1 MAIHPG
7 LDGKRWKR
15 ALRMG
20 IVALGMAFAAAPL
33 AASAHGNIWMDE
45 SVPQAERATAYE
57 RIVLYPFRD
66 MSADELLP
74 GAYPDWDDEL
84 AQRLGKR
91 IKHTEFV
98 RATAPYDAAAVSDA
112 DPNVDGYLVP
122 RLRFQ
127 RERVDVSP
135 ATWTNVTVESY
146 VNIDN
151 GPYGSEY
158 RRDWRSWP
166 MTHVVPE
173 MRRTLQMIDCDFTLY
188 DARTHKKVLTLYD
201 AYRNYDVDTDHAME
215 VIAKNFAGD
224 WSRLKEKKRRE
235 AKAGTPTLSLEALTL
250 PEDVA
255 ADPYAADTIAYAF
268 RDEADVSLKHATLD
282 DRADGGRYIAGGTIH
297 AYEQGE
303 RWHDPFVSTTTRMDH
318 SEWFTWYD
326 NNSNAHTGTR
336 TYYVTDV
343 QDHPGGYAFYYHVNA
358 TLYLKD
364 RLTGATVY
372 TKTYD
377 REDADRYANA
387 LHAMFG
393 DFYRE
398 ADERLGNT

>member
-1 MAIHPG
+1 MAIHLG

-15 ALRMG
+15 AFRTG
-20 IVALGMAFAAAPL
+20 IVALGVAFAAAPL

-45 SVPQAERATAYE
+45 SVPQAE
-57 RIVLYPFRD
+57 
-66 MSADELLP
+66 
-74 GAYPDWDDEL
+74 
-84 AQRLGKR
+84 
-91 IKHTEFV
+91 

-268 RDEADVSLKHATLD
+268 HD
-282 DRADGGRYIAGGTIH
+282 DADGSHGVVHLVR
-297 AYEQGE
+297 Q
-303 RWHDPFVSTTTRMDH
+303 
-318 SEWFTWYD
+318 
-326 NNSNAHTGTR
+326 
-336 TYYVTDV
+336 
-343 QDHPGGYAFYYHVNA
+343 
-358 TLYLKD
+358 
-364 RLTGATVY
+364 
-372 TKTYD
+372 
-377 REDADRYANA
+377 
-387 LHAMFG
+387 
-393 DFYRE
+393 
-398 ADERLGNT
+398 

>member
-1 MAIHPG
+1 MNISRCRRIFQG
-7 LDGKRWKR
+7 L
-15 ALRMG
+15 
-20 IVALGMAFAAAPL
+20 ALGVILFAAPFP
-33 AASAHGNIWMDE
+33 ASAHGNIWMDE
-45 SVPQAERATAYE
+45 SVPQEERMTEYK

-66 MSADELLP
+66 MSSDALLP
-74 GAYPDWDDEL
+74 GAYPTWDDEL
-84 AQRLGKR
+84 ASRLKKR
-91 IKHTEFV
+91 IKHTDFV
-98 RATAPYDAAAVSDA
+98 RSTEPYDAASVGQDTS
-112 DPNVDGYLVP
+112 VDGYLVP

-127 RERVDVSP
+127 KERTDISP

-146 VNIDN
+146 EDIDN
-151 GPYGSEY
+151 GPHGDEDH
-158 RRDWRSWP
+158 RAWRSWP
-166 MTHVVPE
+166 MTHVIPE
-173 MRRTLQMIDCDFTLY
+173 TARTLQMIDCDFTLY
-188 DARTHKKVLTLYD
+188 DAHTHKKVMTLYD
-201 AYRNYDVDTDHAME
+201 SYRNYGADPDHAME

-224 WSRLKEKKRRE
+224 WSRLKDVKRRE
-235 AKAGTPTLSLEALTL
+235 AKAGAPTLSLEALTL

-255 ADPYAADTIAYAF
+255 EDPYAADTIAYAF
-268 RDEADVSLKHATLD
+268 RDEADVSMKHAALAE
-282 DRADGGRYIAGGTIH
+282 RADGGRYVAGGTIH
-297 AYEQGE
+297 TYEQGE

-326 NNSNAHTGTR
+326 SSRNAHTGTR

-343 QDHPGGYAFYYHVNA
+343 QDHPGGYSFYYHVNA

-364 RLTGATVY
+364 RLTGATIY

-398 ADERLGNT
+398 ADERIGKT

>member
-1 MAIHPG
+1 MAIHLG

-15 ALRMG
+15 AFRTG
-20 IVALGMAFAAAPL
+20 IVALGVAFAAAPL

-45 SVPQAERATAYE
+45 SVPQAERATAYQH
-57 RIVLYPFRD
+57 IVVYPFRD

-158 RRDWRSWP
+158 RA
-166 MTHVVPE
+166 TGE
-173 MRRTLQMIDCDFTLY
+173 
-188 DARTHKKVLTLYD
+188 
-201 AYRNYDVDTDHAME
+201 
-215 VIAKNFAGD
+215 AG
-224 WSRLKEKKRRE
+224 
-235 AKAGTPTLSLEALTL
+235 P
-250 PEDVA
+250 
-255 ADPYAADTIAYAF
+255 
-268 RDEADVSLKHATLD
+268 
-282 DRADGGRYIAGGTIH
+282 
-297 AYEQGE
+297 
-303 RWHDPFVSTTTRMDH
+303 
-318 SEWFTWYD
+318 
-326 NNSNAHTGTR
+326 
-336 TYYVTDV
+336 
-343 QDHPGGYAFYYHVNA
+343 
-358 TLYLKD
+358 
-364 RLTGATVY
+364 
-372 TKTYD
+372 
-377 REDADRYANA
+377 
-387 LHAMFG
+387 
-393 DFYRE
+393 
-398 ADERLGNT
+398 